1 MGLTVS
7 LLMVLVGIGMI
18 TGSLDE
24 SKRIV
29 EESEY
34 DAFIIQRNRD
44 NIMEGGRVSDN
55 VYDLAFNLRGVEGI
69 DKIIDDW
76 ISVEFGDEDT
86 GVAIIGYDID
96 SDYLEPWEIVDG
108 DKDDLKDNN
117 VIMADRLITK
127 FFPEIKIDDELKSGE
142 PEVDLKIKG
151 MTRNAQRFGSPMIW
165 ANLETAKNLLHIGNE
180 STYLGVK
187 LKSDYSV
194 SDLKDDLEI
203 FENVIKVI
211 SSEEMK
217 ELIEEYL
224 LVEYGIAQSI
234 GILAVMGFIVSMIVI
249 SITLYQSV
257 TDKLREL
264 VSLKA
269 LGAKKS
275 FINKILIGQTF
286 LIVTVGFVLATL
298 LALLLAPYLSAQSAL
313 AVNVNWL
320 WALSVYLITLI
331 LGTLCSLIPIRKV
344 HKTDPA
350 IIFRA

>member
-55 VYDLAFNLRGVEGI
+55 VYDLAINLRGVEGI

-86 GVAIIGYDID
+86 GVAMIGYDID
-96 SDYLEPWEIVDG
+96 SDYLEPWQIIDG

-117 VIMADRLITK
+117 VIIADQLITK
-127 FFPEIKIDDELKSGE
+127 FFPEIKVDDELKSGE

-165 ANLETAKNLLHIGNE
+165 ANLETAKNLLHIVNE

-203 FENVIKVI
+203 FDNVIKVI

-286 LIVTVGFVLATL
+286 LIVTVGFVLATF

-331 LGTLCSLIPIRKV
+331 LGILCSLIPIRKV